1 MKISGLTPNSYLP
14 KDMKSDKSD
23 NKAKSSKIEDKLEIS
38 SEAKLKNES
47 IKNEAVIRERID
59 SKFYDSEEVINQV
72 ANSILKEIYSK

>member
-1 MKISGLTPNSYLP
+1 MKISGLTPNSFIP
-14 KDMKSDKSD
+14 REIKSDKSD
-23 NKAKSSKIEDKLEIS
+23 DKAKSSKIEDKLEIS

-72 ANSILKEIYSK
+72 ANSILKELYSK

>member
-14 KDMKSDKSD
+14 KDIKSDKSD